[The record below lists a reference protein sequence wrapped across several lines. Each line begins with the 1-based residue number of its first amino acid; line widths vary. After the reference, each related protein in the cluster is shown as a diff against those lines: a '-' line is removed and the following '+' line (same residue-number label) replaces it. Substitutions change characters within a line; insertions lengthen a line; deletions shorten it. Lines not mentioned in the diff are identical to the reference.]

1 MKIRISKENLMKA
14 IQIVS
19 RAVSGKTTM
28 SILQCILINAS
39 GTEICLIAN
48 DMELGIQTV
57 AQGIILEGGMIAVD
71 AQIFSNII
79 RKLPDNDVS
88 ISVEGE
94 KVMITCENAK
104 FAILGRDASDFAFL
118 PEIDRSV
125 GIRLSQYTLRDMIT
139 RTIFSISGNE
149 SNGMMTGEMMEIID
163 QHIRM
168 VALDGHRIAT
178 RKAELRDSYDNRKVI
193 IPGKTLQEISKILS
207 GDTERNVDIFFTDK
221 HVLFTFDDTIVVS
234 RLIEGEY
241 YKIDKMLSSNYKTR
255 IICRRRELLD
265 CLDRATL
272 LVKEEDKKPVIIM
285 IRENEM
291 ELRINTTIGSMD
303 ETVAIRREGEDFNIG
318 FNPKFL
324 IDALRA
330 IDEEEI
336 SMYLVSPKAPCFI
349 RDAEDMYCYLILPVN
364 FITIDR
370 PLTQVFQTKMTG
382 NGLEKR

>member
-1 MKIRISKENLMKA
+1 
-14 IQIVS
+14 
-19 RAVSGKTTM
+19 
-28 SILQCILINAS
+28 
-39 GTEICLIAN
+39 
-48 DMELGIQTV
+48 
-57 AQGIILEGGMIAVD
+57 
-71 AQIFSNII
+71 
-79 RKLPDNDVS
+79 
-88 ISVEGE
+88 
-94 KVMITCENAK
+94 
-104 FAILGRDASDFAFL
+104 
-118 PEIDRSV
+118 
-125 GIRLSQYTLRDMIT
+125 
-139 RTIFSISGNE
+139 
-149 SNGMMTGEMMEIID
+149 MMTGEMMEIMD

-364 FITIDR
+364 FITID
-370 PLTQVFQTKMTG
+370 
-382 NGLEKR
+382 